1 MHARVALARV
11 RRVEVGVLSVEF
23 FVEDGRRHSLPLGA
37 LPYTVVQ
44 EVKRRFA
51 AAGPYAR

>member
-1 MHARVALARV
+1 M
-11 RRVEVGVLSVEF
+11 LSVEYF
-23 FVEDGRRHSLPLGA
+23 LDGGRRRSLPLGA

-51 AAGPYAR
+51 AAGPLRAVTGGELAARAARPA